1 MPESK
6 TLCNIFSSLSMV
18 ALFPC
23 NDLVNL
29 TADQQATF
37 KVVFIEK
44 LRQLVH
50 TLTSQSLQILKL
62 KKVGQVRKRVTF
74 INEKMWLSSVRV
86 RIQCRMAKDDNC
98 HGWTQPKCKARITVK
113 FAFFLYL
120 TSIHM

>member
-37 KVVFIEK
+37 KVMFIEK

-62 KKVGQVRKRVTF
+62 KKVGQVTKRVTRAF
-74 INEKMWLSSVRV
+74 INEKMWLLSVRV
-86 RIQCRMAKDDNC
+86 RIQCRMSRDDNC
-98 HGWTQPKCKARITVK
+98 HSWTQAKCKARITVK
-113 FAFFLYL
+113 FVVFY
-120 TSIHM
+120 I